1 MEALFMANKFFTFD
15 DRLGIPIPMLE
26 NEWEHYSSH
35 IQQCIL
41 LTWESIRGKIPDRIK
56 EIEHLIENLQQ
67 QLYEETD
74 FERSCQLNYE
84 ISKNASIINDLWIW
98 YRSSESIR
106 MDKSHV

>member
-1 MEALFMANKFFTFD
+1 MANEFFTFD

-26 NEWEHYSSH
+26 NEWEHYGSH
-35 IQQCIL
+35 IQQSIL

-67 QLYEETD
+67 QLYEETN
-74 FERSCQLNYE
+74 FERSCQLNEE
-84 ISKNASIINDLWIW
+84 ISENASIINDLWIW

-106 MDKSHV
+106 MDKSHT